1 MMEEPPKVPLK
12 DREGVGNGEKRQD
25 RDSNAQR
32 EHEPVT
38 KKSSFNLVNPLSP
51 ILEEER
57 SKTPPINAGAR
68 ARVHWKRAAEKS
80 LDQIQ
85 NGSIEQEPEAEP
97 VIDISR
103 ESPERPSN
111 LDLENTPDKT
121 QKHKSLFLRE
131 GDGHMVWKPKQP
143 TPQLYNVVA
152 DLMKNRRRAK
162 EAAEPETLATPE
174 EKSLSERQ
182 RSLAFRIQATRRVLK
197 VQNEEL
203 SKEDVQPSE
212 QKQHISLRDA
222 SRRIT
227 EDLKRQKSA
236 PAGKLQ
242 FTDIVSQYIENQHSQ
257 EEQSDEVET
266 PLVHTPGLRPSPRQR
281 QVNVRSADAP
291 TVMPI
296 DKWRQMCRQ
305 RRDLQRAK
313 TDYNFRYI
321 PPFEERRHTPVGR
334 TTSDPEMAHVMGVTP
349 LGTGTRQMDN
359 SSISSERQPGTD
371 ERNQAKSTQH
381 KSPLRRSQMRKQT
394 HISESTDSLIGSAD
408 TRTREERFSDVVQ
421 DDPDSCGSP
430 LQSEPPSH
438 KPRSGVSIKGVG
450 MNGSLPSTPTGFV
463 AATSSQGSLV
473 EKTQQST
480 SSSGS
485 NVKQSASTTQRK
497 TRTLDTPS
505 HPPSSSSQKKSHGST
520 TSAEEAATTSRPY
533 QRRGS
538 EPSLQAQSS
547 TSSGRQRRRSM
558 SPETNV

>member
-1 MMEEPPKVPLK
+1 MMEEPPKVPLQ

-57 SKTPPINAGAR
+57 SKTPPITAGAR

-85 NGSIEQEPEAEP
+85 NGSIEQAAETG
-97 VIDISR
+97 IDVSR
-103 ESPERPSN
+103 ESPERPLS
-111 LDLENTPDKT
+111 LELENTPNKT

-131 GDGHMVWKPKQP
+131 GDGHMVWKPKTP

-162 EAAEPETLATPE
+162 KAAEPETLATAE

-222 SRRIT
+222 SMRIS

-291 TVMPI
+291 TVMSI

-305 RRDLQRAK
+305 RRNLQRAK

-321 PPFEERRHTPVGR
+321 PPFQERRHAPVGR

-359 SSISSERQPGTD
+359 SGISSERQPGMD
-371 ERNQAKSTQH
+371 ERNQAKSTQQ
-381 KSPLRRSQMRKQT
+381 KIPLRRSQMRKQT
-394 HISESTDSLIGSAD
+394 QISESTDSLIGSAD
-408 TRTREERFSDVVQ
+408 TRTREERFSDVVR
-421 DDPDSCGSP
+421 DEPDSCGSP

-450 MNGSLPSTPTGFV
+450 MNGSLPSTPTGF
-463 AATSSQGSLV
+463 ATATSS
-473 EKTQQST
+473 QQST

-485 NVKQSASTTQRK
+485 NVKQSASAAQRK

-505 HPPSSSSQKKSHGST
+505 RPSSSSLQKKSDGST

-558 SPETNV
+558 SPETTV

>member
-1 MMEEPPKVPLK
+1 MMEEPPKVPLQ

-57 SKTPPINAGAR
+57 SKTPPITAGAR

-85 NGSIEQEPEAEP
+85 NGSIEQAAETG
-97 VIDISR
+97 IDVSR
-103 ESPERPSN
+103 ESPERPLS
-111 LDLENTPDKT
+111 LELENTPNKT

-131 GDGHMVWKPKQP
+131 GDGHMVWKPKTP

-162 EAAEPETLATPE
+162 KAAEPETLATPE

-222 SRRIT
+222 SRRIS

-291 TVMPI
+291 TVMSI

-305 RRDLQRAK
+305 RKDLQRAK

-321 PPFEERRHTPVGR
+321 PPFQERRHAPVGR

-359 SSISSERQPGTD
+359 SGISSERQPGMD
-371 ERNQAKSTQH
+371 ERNQAKSTQQ
-381 KSPLRRSQMRKQT
+381 KIPLRRSQMRKQT
-394 HISESTDSLIGSAD
+394 QISESTDSLIGSAD
-408 TRTREERFSDVVQ
+408 TRTREERFSDVVR
-421 DDPDSCGSP
+421 DEPDSCGSP

-450 MNGSLPSTPTGFV
+450 MNGSLPSTPTGF
-463 AATSSQGSLV
+463 ATATSS
-473 EKTQQST
+473 QQST

-485 NVKQSASTTQRK
+485 NVKQSASAAQRK

-505 HPPSSSSQKKSHGST
+505 RPSSSSLQKKSHGST

-547 TSSGRQRRRSM
+547 TSSGRQRRRST
-558 SPETNV
+558 SPETTV

>member
-1 MMEEPPKVPLK
+1 MEEPSKVPLQ

-25 RDSNAQR
+25 GDSNAQR

-38 KKSSFNLVNPLSP
+38 KKTSFKLVNPLSP

-57 SKTPPINAGAR
+57 SKTPPITAGAR
-68 ARVHWKRAAEKS
+68 ARVHWRRAAEKS

-97 VIDISR
+97 GIDISR
-103 ESPERPSN
+103 DSPERPWN
-111 LDLENTPDKT
+111 LDLENTPNKT
-121 QKHKSLFLRE
+121 EKHKSLFLRE

-162 EAAEPETLATPE
+162 KAAEPETLATAE

-222 SRRIT
+222 SRRIS

-236 PAGKLQ
+236 PAGKVQ

-257 EEQSDEVET
+257 EEQSNEVET

-321 PPFEERRHTPVGR
+321 PPFQERRHAPVGR
-334 TTSDPEMAHVMGVTP
+334 TTSDPEMVLTTGVTP
-349 LGTGTRQMDN
+349 LGTGTRQLDSN
-359 SSISSERQPGTD
+359 GISSERQPGTD
-371 ERNQAKSTQH
+371 ERNQAKSTQQ
-381 KSPLRRSQMRKQT
+381 KSPLRRSQMHKQT
-394 HISESTDSLIGSAD
+394 HVSESTDSLIGSSD
-408 TRTREERFSDVVQ
+408 TRTREERFSDVVR
-421 DDPDSCGSP
+421 DEPDSCGSP
-430 LQSEPPSH
+430 LQSETPSH

-450 MNGSLPSTPTGFV
+450 MNGSLPSTPTGF
-463 AATSSQGSLV
+463 ATATSSQGSLV

-497 TRTLDTPS
+497 TRTLDTAS
-505 HPPSSSSQKKSHGST
+505 RPPSSSLQKKSHGST

-558 SPETNV
+558 SPETTV